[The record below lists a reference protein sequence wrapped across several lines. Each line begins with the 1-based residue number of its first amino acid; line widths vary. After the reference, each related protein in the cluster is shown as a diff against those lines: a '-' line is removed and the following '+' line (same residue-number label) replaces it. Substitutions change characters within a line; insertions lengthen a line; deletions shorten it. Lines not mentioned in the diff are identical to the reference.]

1 MLLSVAFAGLT
12 LAVSSAVSS
21 GNSVMVFLLSS
32 TPSTGV
38 GASTVTAH
46 SALALPQ
53 TAVMVAVPVFNAVT
67 APSFTVAIL
76 ASEVVHSRESVV
88 FSGQN
93 RRGQLCRFIRLQRQ
107 NILVERHS
115 RGCNSFARHFQIE
128 IIGTPLC
135 WVHNGHIGDF
145 TVFCRSKRHPNS
157 HPSKKVFPAVPPS
170 E

>member
-88 FSGQN
+88 FSGKTDA
-93 RRGQLCRFIRLQRQ
+93 
-107 NILVERHS
+107 V
-115 RGCNSFARHFQIE
+115 SFAVSFGFSVKTFLSSITSVAATALRVIS
-128 IIGTPLC
+128 
-135 WVHNGHIGDF
+135 
-145 TVFCRSKRHPNS
+145 R
-157 HPSKKVFPAVPPS
+157 
-170 E
+170 